1 MIIAL
6 LVLAGW
12 FTIASD
18 AAWCK
23 SGPPS
28 ALASCKAPGQA
39 AVLPDPGRIQASHE
53 TAQSAPVGLRV
64 PPQVR
69 HPNGCLNPAGCSI
82 YGSRYD

>member
-12 FTIASD
+12 FSIASD
-18 AAWCK
+18 AAWCE

-28 ALASCKAPGQA
+28 ALASCKPPGQA

-53 TAQSAPVGLRV
+53 TAHSAPVGLGV
-64 PPQVR
+64 LDKVR
-69 HPNGCLNPAGCSI
+69 QSNGCLNPAGCSI
-82 YGSRYD
+82 YGSRYE